1 MAQFMFRQ
9 ELCHHLMNKKLSWGT
24 HCVRNHDSRARCV
37 PYVGFN
43 MDLFGTTVASA
54 RTVPYAVGTLFAI
67 AIGIPLKI
75 I

>member
-1 MAQFMFRQ
+1 MPSPHEQKTIMGNA
-9 ELCHHLMNKKLSWGT
+9 
-24 HCVRNHDSRARCV
+24 CVRNHDSRARCV

-75 I
+75 N